1 VSTSDERPPAAGE
14 VPGAAP
20 TGEDAIRTE
29 WIDDH
34 LLVIRIDRPHRR
46 NAFDGATARAM
57 EATID
62 AYENDD
68 SLRCAI
74 VTGSDIV
81 FSSGQDLI
89 AAAYGDIGASRKRG
103 GFGIMAMPPTK
114 PIIAAVEG
122 HALAGGL
129 ELCLACDLIVSSR
142 TAMMGI
148 PEASRSLVAIGGG
161 LFRLPKRI
169 PYHLAMELALTG
181 KAWSAERM
189 AELGL
194 VNRLTEPGE
203 ALAGAIGL
211 AHEVLAAG
219 PLAVRASKQIVQRAY
234 EWDEPEAWRL
244 QMEFA
249 GPVQRSEDLQE
260 GLRAFAEKRPPVWS
274 GR

>member
-1 VSTSDERPPAAGE
+1 MSTSE
-14 VPGAAP
+14 VPEVPNAAP
-20 TGEDAIRTE
+20 TGPDAIRTE
-29 WIDDH
+29 RVGEH

-62 AYENDD
+62 AYEDDD
-68 SLRCAI
+68 SLFCAI
-74 VTGSDIV
+74 ITGSDIV

-89 AAAYGDIGASRKRG
+89 AAAYDDMGASPKRG
-103 GFGIMAMPPTK
+103 GFGIMGKPPTK
-114 PIIAAVEG
+114 PVIAAVEG

-142 TAMMGI
+142 TATMGI
-148 PEASRSLVAIGGG
+148 PEAARSLVAIGGG

-189 AELGL
+189 AELGF
-194 VNRLTEPGE
+194 VNKLTEPGE
-203 ALAGAIGL
+203 ALAGAIEL
-211 AHEVLAAG
+211 ADEILAAG

-234 EWDEPEAWRL
+234 DWDDGDGWKN
-244 QMEFA
+244 QMEYA
-249 GPVQRSEDLQE
+249 APVMASEDLKE
-260 GLRAFAEKRPPVWS
+260 GLAAFAEKRPAVWK